1 MSEKTPC
8 SIEVDSNRCT
18 RCAACVDDCLAR
30 IIVMPENEPP
40 RIVSGKEAR
49 CFKCRH
55 CLAICPTGALSWN
68 GETAENCAP
77 MGPIPTPETM
87 ERLLRQRRSVRAY
100 KRENVSEEIFERLAR
115 AMDFVPTGCN
125 DRAFFFSYSRTM
137 ETTEACRVALD
148 KYLIS
153 HSDDELPEKIRRY
166 GMFREAVASGV
177 DVFFRNAPHF
187 VAVAVSP
194 EASNAHIDPYI
205 AAAQFELLACSF
217 GLGTCWDGRA
227 TNLFNAAPELYKM
240 LNIPNEYELKI
251 VLLFGVPS
259 ISYARA
265 PSPPSYPSASV
276 SLD

>member
-30 IIVMPENEPP
+30 IIVMSENEPP
-40 RIVSGKEAR
+40 RIVSGEEAR

-125 DRAFFFSYSRTM
+125 DRAFFFSYSDNGDNGSVPR
-137 ETTEACRVALD
+137 RPRQVLD
-148 KYLIS
+148 LAF
-153 HSDDELPEKIRRY
+153 DDELPEKLDAMECSVKLLHR
-166 GMFREAVASGV
+166 AS
-177 DVFFRNAPHF
+177 RLLSERAHLLQ
-187 VAVAVSP
+187 SP
-194 EASNAHIDPYI
+194 
-205 AAAQFELLACSF
+205 FLLRLATRISTHTLPRLNLSF
-217 GLGTCWDGRA
+217 SPVPLGLARAGTAWHQSVQR
-227 TNLFNAAPELYKM
+227 APELYKM
-240 LNIPNEYELKI
+240 LNIPMSTN
-251 VLLFGVPS
+251 
-259 ISYARA
+259 
-265 PSPPSYPSASV
+265 
-276 SLD
+276 